1 MTPPA
6 GAAAA
11 PRTDPAP
18 RTAPQRR
25 PPGPRRVSGPARRP
39 APAATPPLRRLVDHP
54 LLDRL
59 IRGRAWIGIVAFAL
73 IGIVTMEVALL
84 KLNAGIGRSAER
96 AAQLQ
101 RANSLLSAQ
110 VSAFQADNLQQAQ
123 ATGQGM
129 VYDPAGD
136 VRFLTAG
143 KGDAAAAATAMVA
156 PGRSTPQTSATGG
169 QTSAPA
175 VQTSTAGAQAATQP
189 ATSLPGQSSQATAPP
204 VSSSATTGPTT
215 TSTPVST
222 SPAGGGTAGA
232 STAPALAGSSAAGS
246 SASQQPGGVAG
257 GAVAAPGG

>member
-6 GAAAA
+6 GTAAA
-11 PRTDPAP
+11 PRTAP
-18 RTAPQRR
+18 RPVPDRR
-25 PPGPRRVSGPARRP
+25 PLGPRRVSGPARRP

-84 KLNAGIGRSAER
+84 KLNAGIGRSVER
-96 AAQLQ
+96 SAALQ

-110 VSAFQADNLQQAQ
+110 VSALQANNLQQAQ
-123 ATGQGM
+123 AAGQGM

-143 KGDAAAAATAMVA
+143 NGDAAAAAAAMVA
-156 PGRSTPQTSATGG
+156 PGQSTAQTSATAGQTSSTAGQTSATGG
-169 QTSAPA
+169 DT
-175 VQTSTAGAQAATQP
+175 ATQP
-189 ATSLPGQSSQATAPP
+189 ATSTGSAPSQTVSPP
-204 VSSSATTGPTT
+204 ASSSVATGPTT
-215 TSTPVST
+215 TTA
-222 SPAGGGTAGA
+222 PASGGGGTAGA
-232 STAPALAGSSAAGS
+232 SAAPALAGSTASGPSADPQSGG
-246 SASQQPGGVAG
+246 GGVAG